1 LTVSA
6 IAVPSIEPPRSASAS
21 GRGAGRERL
30 AGERAGEVL
39 EIVRPGDEIGLAVQL
54 DDRAAAALRLG
65 GHHALARRLA
75 GALLGLGDP
84 LLAEEVDRRGHVAV
98 VLFQAFLQSI
108 MPAPV
113 RWRSS
118 WTSLA
123 VKVAGMLVVTLILA
137 AAGRPGSVAWKRRR
151 RGPAARLV

>member
-1 LTVSA
+1 VRARFWKSSVRATKSVSQFSSTIAPRPPCVSA
-6 IAVPSIEPPRSASAS
+6 ATTPSLVDLPARFSA
-21 GRGAGRERL
+21 L
-30 AGERAGEVL
+30 AIPFLR
-39 EIVRPGDEIGLAVQL
+39 RKST
-54 DDRAAAALRLG
+54 AAAMS
-65 GHHALARRLA
+65 
-75 GALLGLGDP
+75 P
-84 LLAEEVDRRGHVAV
+84 LFSSR
-98 VLFQAFLQSI
+98 AFLQSI